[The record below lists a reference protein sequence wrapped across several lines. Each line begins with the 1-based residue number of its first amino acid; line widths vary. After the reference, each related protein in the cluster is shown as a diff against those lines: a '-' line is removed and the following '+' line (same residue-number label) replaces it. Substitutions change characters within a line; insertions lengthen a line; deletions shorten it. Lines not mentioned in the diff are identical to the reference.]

1 MVDRGRRGGRRTYGE
16 LSFACLCYG
25 LRQESP
31 WIGSG
36 PWLGLFAI
44 IDKRLHRSVPISK
57 LPQLIQETQ
66 DDIKRSGLKSI
77 IVGHA
82 GDGRH
87 SLSMYVYEG
96 NSEP

>member
-1 MVDRGRRGGRRTYGE
+1 MFVLWVAAGKSVEWRAG
-16 LSFACLCYG
+16 A
-25 LRQESP
+25 
-31 WIGSG
+31 
-36 PWLGLFAI
+36 WLGMFT
-44 IDKRLHRSVPISK
+44 IDKRLHCSVPISK

-82 GDGRH
+82 GDGRN

-96 NSEP
+96 SSEP

>member
-1 MVDRGRRGGRRTYGE
+1 MFT
-16 LSFACLCYG
+16 
-25 LRQESP
+25 
-31 WIGSG
+31 
-36 PWLGLFAI
+36 
-44 IDKRLHRSVPISK
+44 IDKRLHCSVPISK

-82 GDGRH
+82 GDGRN

-96 NSEP
+96 SSES